1 MTARPHSP
9 AFPLLSDFDRQ
20 GQSDEPDHESQ
31 VRTAFEEGYQQGVAD
46 GRVEAEADCQHRLA
60 EAESLHATQLGN
72 EREAWQRDFADLLA
86 GRFESSV
93 KSITR
98 SIEERVAALLQPW
111 LIEHL
116 HERALRDLE
125 NAIARSLSAGAKIH
139 IEAPADILARLRERL
154 PAGAFEIGYSESDTP
169 DIRAHIDDTRIE
181 ANVSDWISQLEA
193 AA

>member
-1 MTARPHSP
+1 
-9 AFPLLSDFDRQ
+9 LSDFDRQ
-20 GQSDEPDHESQ
+20 GQSNGPDHESQ

-60 EAESLHATQLGN
+60 EAESLHETQLGN
-72 EREAWQRDFADLLA
+72 ERETWQRDFADLLTA
-86 GRFESSV
+86 KFESSV
-93 KSITR
+93 KSITH
-98 SIEERVAALLQPW
+98 SIEERVATLLRPW

-125 NAIARSLSAGAKIH
+125 NAITRSLSAGAKIH
-139 IEAPADILARLRERL
+139 IEAPADILVRLRERL
-154 PAGAFEIGYSESDTP
+154 PAGALEIGYSESDTP
-169 DIRAHIDDTRIE
+169 DIRAHIDDTQIE